1 MKTMQLVS
9 EYLAACQANGA
20 SPGTISNKQSLLGRF
35 ALDNPDLP
43 LLPEPIF
50 QFLGTL
56 GKSQATRTQGRKN
69 IRAFYTFVCQKHGQ
83 IIDPMPQVAVPLRAA
98 KQHRGRVLHQSS
110 APLMHMG
117 GGHRTEVLTPRQS
130 PAPAAEP
137 LSTSDAIEAFR
148 TSHRKWKDQTA
159 KWYDNTFI
167 PFAAE
172 FEYMPQAEELLEEF
186 IYSPDTELKQ
196 FTRFRALRT
205 LYNWL
210 ERRKEYPN
218 PMKKLDPPSSD
229 TKPVIP
235 LDDQEI
241 GRLLSAVASD
251 QEQGII
257 HTLLTTG
264 MRPGELRNLK
274 PDSIMQDTI
283 VLDGKTGIDSMP
295 IKPEIRDL
303 LLRISGKEYIFENR
317 DGKPYTQVKLYET
330 LGNIMLRANVRE
342 GKGGAR
348 IFRHTFI
355 TRIYDQTGDPFLAQ
369 RLARHATLRMTKHYE
384 HSAMRSTIRK
394 YQDLDFLPPTTQR
407 RKDGDSRQMVGQG
420 PPTIRG
426 SIPFE
431 MPCENCIYNEKCAGM
446 WYYALEGD
454 ILVCD
459 EGKARDP
466 GEAPAVPQG
475 EDPAVHKSEDQ
486 DENQGV
492 DQDPNV
498 LQFSETPIPPYIIKE
513 YAYRLHGQGTGRVYP
528 ERCWRIVGANGIWWP
543 TTGDH
548 HNFFSF
554 EEAQEKLREISG
566 EAKHGI
572 KRDQKSRRKRSP
584 GMAGHPRGDAL
595 LRYVRR

>member
-1 MKTMQLVS
+1 METTRRLVS
-9 EYLAACQANGA
+9 DYLVYCQANGA
-20 SPGTISNKQSLLGRF
+20 SLGTLVLKTSILGRF
-35 ALDNPDLP
+35 AQANPELP
-43 LLPEPIF
+43 LQPEPIF
-50 QFLGTL
+50 QFLATL
-56 GKSQATRTQGRKN
+56 GKSMATRTGGRKH
-69 IRAFYTFVCQKHGQ
+69 IRAFYTFACQKHDL
-83 IIDPMPQVAVPLRAA
+83 IDPMPQVSVPLRAA
-98 KQHRGRVLHQSS
+98 KGPRRPRQSS

-117 GGHRTEVLTPRQS
+117 GGGHRTEVLTPSPS
-130 PAPAAEP
+130 PAPVAEL
-137 LSTSDAIEAFR
+137 LSTSEAIEAFR

-159 KWYDNTFI
+159 KWYENTFI

-172 FEYMPQAEELLEEF
+172 FEYMPQTEEPLEEF

-196 FTRFRALRT
+196 FTRFRAVRT

-210 ERRKEYPN
+210 EKRKDHPN

-264 MRPGELRNLK
+264 IRPGELRNLK
-274 PDSIMQDTI
+274 PESIMEDTI
-283 VLDGKTGIDSMP
+283 VLDGKTGIDRMP
-295 IKPEIRDL
+295 VKPDVKDL
-303 LLRISGKEYIFENR
+303 LLRISGPNYVFENR

-348 IFRHTFI
+348 IFRHTFV

-384 HSAMRSTIRK
+384 HSAMRSTIQK
-394 YQDLDFLPPTTQR
+394 YQDLDFLPPAPGP
-407 RKDGDSRQMVGQG
+407 KKEGDPPRVVKKQVGQG

-426 SIPFE
+426 SVPFE
-431 MPCENCIYNEKCAGM
+431 KPCENCIYNESCAGM
-446 WYYALEGD
+446 WTYALEGD

-459 EGKARDP
+459 EGKARDQGEDP
-466 GEAPAVPQG
+466 AVPQGEAPAVPQG
-475 EDPAVHKSEDQ
+475 EA
-486 DENQGV
+486 
-492 DQDPNV
+492 QDPNV
-498 LQFSETPIPPYIIKE
+498 IQFSETPIPPYIIKE

-554 EEAQEKLREISG
+554 EEAQEKLRELSEEVKHGIK
-566 EAKHGI
+566 EVKHGI
-572 KRDQKSRRKRSP
+572 KRDQKSGRK
-584 GMAGHPRGDAL
+584 
-595 LRYVRR
+595 